1 MIQRISLVLLL
12 CLSGTCVYSQ
22 TYNVCGDVSAVDRH
36 NNDIVCRNCLIL
48 LDDTLQTKT
57 DNNGFFKFTDIPN
70 GKHKLSIQTPTCT
83 RQYDVLLE
91 DCDYYKS
98 YFLHYNH
105 DDFLDQA
112 KLNIKNNT
120 PVIYE
125 LGGIAPVS
133 IPGPYGFK
141 SFQSWFGTKVE
152 VVGCEI
158 ETDDETYIECNFL
171 AFDWLLSKWGS
182 VWRTGLWRDMLRHIA
197 GFDEWEKA
205 HPIPLPDRIAVNYDD
220 ISLND
225 NILLVIDGVPIVDQD
240 KSIPFSVDSVETYL
254 QRICPIIQ
262 TNDIEDITLS
272 PFPPSFCKTGRFLVV
287 TTKPNSGI
295 DTILL
300 NGEIS
305 KRPNRVSI
313 KNFVGKC
320 PDFYYLEKKWKLN
333 KIESVKIHK
342 KGKVV
347 FDDQNKK
354 STIFVEVE
362 TK

>member
-1 MIQRISLVLLL
+1 MIQRILLVLILF
-12 CLSGTCVYSQ
+12 LSGTCVYSQ
-22 TYNVCGDVSAVDRH
+22 TYNVCGDVSAMDRH
-36 NNDIVCRNCLIL
+36 HKTIDCRDCLIL

-57 DNNGFFKFTDIPN
+57 DNYGFFKFTDIPT
-70 GKHKLSIQTPTCT
+70 GKHQLLIQTPTCT
-83 RQYDVLLE
+83 RKYDVLLE
-91 DCDYYKS
+91 DCDYYHS
-98 YFLHYNH
+98 YLLDYNH
-105 DDFLDQA
+105 DNFLAQA

-125 LGGIAPVS
+125 LGGIAPVI
-133 IPGPYGFK
+133 IPGEYGFK
-141 SFQSWFGTKVE
+141 SFQSWFGTNVE

-158 ETDDETYIECNFL
+158 DTDDETYIECNFL
-171 AFDWLLSKWGS
+171 AFDWLQSNWGS
-182 VWRTGLWRDMLRHIA
+182 AWRTGKWRDMLRHIA
-197 GFDEWEKA
+197 GFNEWEKA
-205 HPIPLPDRIAVNYDD
+205 HPIPLPDRIM
-220 ISLND
+220 LNEED
-225 NILLVIDGVPIVDQD
+225 RSPNNNILLVIDGVPIDHD

-262 TNDIEDITLS
+262 NNDIEDIILS
-272 PFPPSFCKTGRFLVV
+272 RFPPFACKPGRVLVV

-295 DTILL
+295 DTFLL

-305 KRPNRVSI
+305 KRPNRI
-313 KNFVGKC
+313 RFVDFAGKC

-333 KIESVKIHK
+333 KIKSVKIHK

-354 STIFVEVE
+354 YTIFVEVE